1 MKKSE
6 LKKII
11 KPMVQECI
19 RENVQQ
25 ILLESGLLSSVISE
39 VVSGLQK
46 SSVSMEPKSVVSE
59 SIKPTEVVKPDPE
72 VSRKIEETKT
82 KLMGAIGKDSY
93 GGVNI
98 FEGTTPMAPDNGSSS
113 GALKDTDPSDSGV
126 DITALANPNWG
137 KLI

>member
-1 MKKSE
+1 VKS
-6 LKKII
+6 
-11 KPMVQECI
+11 
-19 RENVQQ
+19 
-25 ILLESGLLSSVISE
+25 
-39 VVSGLQK
+39 
-46 SSVSMEPKSVVSE
+46 
-59 SIKPTEVVKPDPE
+59 DPE

-126 DITALANPNWG
+126 DIAALTNPNWG